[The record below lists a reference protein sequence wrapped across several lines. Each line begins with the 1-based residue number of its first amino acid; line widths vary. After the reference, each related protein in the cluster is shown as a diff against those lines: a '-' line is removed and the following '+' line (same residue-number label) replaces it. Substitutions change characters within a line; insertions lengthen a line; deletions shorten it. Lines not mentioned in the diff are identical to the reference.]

1 MGFNGILIA
10 FEETEIGFS
19 TVNHPFWGT
28 PIEFPPIFGG
38 IIKLCIK
45 ALGTGEPLV
54 GVSG

>member
-28 PIEFPPIFGG
+28 PIEFPPY
-38 IIKLCIK
+38 
-45 ALGTGEPLV
+45 LV
-54 GVSG
+54 GS